1 MGEASAGFFLK
12 PSTTYT
18 SEALKKENVKNK
30 SLEGAAVEEAVFAI
44 QLSILNRMSSLAGFA
59 ELGRLAALTVPAFSL
74 QLPKR
79 GMRHE
84 S

>member
-1 MGEASAGFFLK
+1 
-12 PSTTYT
+12 
-18 SEALKKENVKNK
+18 
-30 SLEGAAVEEAVFAI
+30 LEGAAVDPAVFAI
-44 QLSILNRMSSLAGFA
+44 QLSIFNRMSFLAGFA